1 MEQALRER
9 SLSSASTRRQRIQER
24 EELRQQAKKEA
35 RERVLALQDL
45 SDCESR
51 SGSDDENPGS
61 NHSREDSYETS
72 SEYSLN
78 TPDHTP
84 QAMYDKNSAF
94 TDINKPALRVVVPE
108 TPVDGRQTDTAIDSE
123 PAPKLQASLATFSDF
138 HYDRFS
144 MIVDSPAEIL
154 TSPVSDTDEQESL
167 CEVATPVSYSM
178 PRTRPAVVSIVSSK
192 GSNKKR
198 RTSSAASSLLQ
209 QATQR
214 SATTPPE
221 LPARNANRL
230 SQSSQRS
237 GFLASEAAPFR
248 VPELPSN
255 AMYMIA
261 NASRD
266 SLAISTHSAEPTTA
280 RPQSTRKHSM
290 PLLSAAFKSSHSR
303 MSSIKG
309 LVSPSISNPRA
320 STLSSNFQS
329 RPRTAVAADSMSF
342 ETVPADLNEPL
353 PPPRQ
358 YSHRPTTSYASS
370 IRSGSVT
377 ALPTPPPQSEPRTL
391 YHQQQTPVHTP
402 REGAPSPEQNPRRK
416 KSFSSLRK
424 RSESISNAIKF
435 VSGKSG
441 SSNRDSRLPPTPN
454 ANVPPVPSIR
464 DSRISQDLSTFPSP
478 APPVPSSRDQLRK
491 SVTNANYSV
500 FPSAAHHSGRGI
512 IGLGIR
518 T

>member
-9 SLSSASTRRQRIQER
+9 SLSSASSRRKRIQER
-24 EELRQQAKKEA
+24 EEQRQKTRKDA
-35 RERVLALQDL
+35 RERVLALQEL
-45 SDCESR
+45 SDCDSR
-51 SGSDDENPGS
+51 SGSDDDMPGS
-61 NHSREDSYETS
+61 GHSRHDSCETS

-84 QAMYDKNSAF
+84 QAMYDKNSFA
-94 TDINKPALRVVVPE
+94 DANKPTLRVLVPE
-108 TPVDGRQTDTAIDSE
+108 TPVDGKQTESNVDSE
-123 PAPKLQASLATFSDF
+123 PAPKLHASLATFSDF
-138 HYDRFS
+138 QYDRFS
-144 MIVDSPAEIL
+144 MIVDSPAELL

-178 PRTRPAVVSIVSSK
+178 PRSRPAVVSIVSSK

-198 RTSSAASSLLQ
+198 RTSSATSSLLQ

-214 SATTPPE
+214 SATMPPE

-230 SQSSQRS
+230 SQTSQKS

-266 SLAISTHSAEPTTA
+266 SLAISTHSVEPTTA
-280 RPQSTRKHSM
+280 RPHSTRKHSM

-309 LVSPSISNPRA
+309 LVSPSVPSPRA
-320 STLSSNFQS
+320 STHLSNIQT
-329 RPRTAVAADSMSF
+329 RPRTAVTADSMAF
-342 ETVPADLNEPL
+342 ETVPANLNDPL
-353 PPPRQ
+353 PPPSHHTR
-358 YSHRPTTSYASS
+358 HRPTTSHSS
-370 IRSGSVT
+370 SARSGSVT
-377 ALPTPPPQSEPRTL
+377 ALPTPPPQAESHTL
-391 YHQQQTPVHTP
+391 QQRHSKPYTP
-402 REGAPSPEQNPRRK
+402 REATVSPELSARRK
-416 KSFSSLRK
+416 KSFSALRK

-435 VSGKSG
+435 VSGKSNG
-441 SSNRDSRLPPTPN
+441 NRDSRLPPTPN
-454 ANVPPVPSIR
+454 ANVPPVPAVR
-464 DSRISQDLSTFPSP
+464 DSHLSVDMSTYPSP
-478 APPVPSSRDQLRK
+478 PPPVPSPRDQLRK